1 MISLTGQ
8 HDVGSHVAAVYDA
21 MQAEYDQLEDQ
32 FYFAEC
38 YEVYRQCVERI
49 TRSRPRGLALDLGCG
64 TGKQTTL
71 LARRAGPVIG
81 IDISE
86 RMIEA
91 ARKRCELHSNV
102 GFVTGDITR
111 LPFEDGCAQ
120 ALLAYGDVIGHNF
133 TAVEVVLREMVRV
146 CAPGGFISFEVDSKW
161 CPDLLYLPKELWRA
175 MITRGG
181 HLREWKGMQFKTF
194 TWRELRRVLRSHRLR
209 LDEVRSMNIL
219 TMLIP
224 PSLLFR
230 RREEAPRFDACF
242 RPLMKLDLALGKVL
256 RCGSTRIVTVEKLG

>member
-1 MISLTGQ
+1 MIPQTGQ
-8 HDVGSHVAAVYDA
+8 HDVGSHVATVYDA

-38 YEVYRQCVERI
+38 YEVYRQCVGRIAQER
-49 TRSRPRGLALDLGCG
+49 PHGLALDLGCG
-64 TGKQTTL
+64 TGKQTIL
-71 LARRAGPVIG
+71 LTQRAGPVVG
-81 IDISE
+81 IDISG

-91 ARKRCELHSNV
+91 ARKRCEARPNV
-102 GFVTGDITR
+102 SFVTGDITR

-133 TAVEVVLREMVRV
+133 TAVEVVLAEMVRV
-146 CAPGGFISFEVDSKW
+146 CAPGGLISFEVDSKW
-161 CPDLLYLPKELWRA
+161 CPDLLYLPKELCRA
-175 MITRGG
+175 MATRGG
-181 HLREWKGMQFKTF
+181 HLREWKGMQFRTF
-194 TWRELRRVLRSHRLR
+194 TWRELTRLLRGHALR
-209 LDEVRSMNIL
+209 LADVRSMNIL

-230 RREEAPRFDACF
+230 RREEAPCFDTCF

-256 RCGSTRIVTVEKLG
+256 RCGSTRIVTVEKP

>member
-1 MISLTGQ
+1 MIPQTSQ

-21 MQAEYDQLEDQ
+21 MQAEYDHLEEQ

-38 YEVYRQCVERI
+38 YEVYRQCVGWIARA
-49 TRSRPRGLALDLGCG
+49 RPHGVALDLGCG
-64 TGKQTTL
+64 TGKQTIL
-71 LARRAGPVIG
+71 LTHRAGPVVG

-91 ARKRCELHSNV
+91 ARKRCEARPNV
-102 GFVTGDITR
+102 GFVTGDITK

-133 TAVEVVLREMVRV
+133 TAVDAVLKEMVRV
-146 CAPGGFISFEVDSKW
+146 CAPGGLISFEVDSKW
-161 CPDLLYLPKELWRA
+161 CPDLLYLPKELWQA
-175 MITRGG
+175 MTTRGG
-181 HLREWKGMQFKTF
+181 HLRKWKGMQFKTF
-194 TWRELRRVLRSHRLR
+194 TWRELQRLLRAHGLM
-209 LDEVRSMNIL
+209 LVDVRSMNIL

-230 RREEAPRFDACF
+230 RKEEAPRFDACV
-242 RPLMKLDLALGKVL
+242 RPLMKLDLKLGKVL
-256 RCGSTRIVTVEKLG
+256 RCGSTRIVTVEKP

>member
-1 MISLTGQ
+1 MISRTNQ
-8 HDVGSHVAAVYDA
+8 REVGSHVAAVYNA

-49 TRSRPRGLALDLGCG
+49 ARARPHGLGLDLGCG
-64 TGKQTTL
+64 TGKQTIL
-71 LARRAGPVIG
+71 LAQRVGRVIG

-86 RMIEA
+86 RMIET
-91 ARKRCELHSNV
+91 ARKRCEARSNV
-102 GFVTGDITR
+102 GFVTGDITK
-111 LPFEDGCAQ
+111 LPFENGCAQ
-120 ALLAYGDVIGHNF
+120 TLLAYGDVIGHNF
-133 TAVEVVLREMVRV
+133 TAVDLVLREMVRV
-146 CAPGGFISFEVDSKW
+146 CAPGGLISFEVDSKW

-175 MITRGG
+175 MTTRGG

-194 TWRELRRVLRSHRLR
+194 TWGELQRLLRSHGLR
-209 LDEVRSMNIL
+209 LVEVRSMNIL

-230 RREEAPRFDACF
+230 RREEAPRLDAFF
-242 RPLMKLDLALGKVL
+242 RHIMMFDLALGKVL
-256 RCGSTRIVTVEKLG
+256 RCGSTRIVTVEKP

>member
-1 MISLTGQ
+1 MISRTNQ
-8 HDVGSHVAAVYDA
+8 RDVGSHVAAVYNA
-21 MQAEYDQLEDQ
+21 MQGEYDQLEDQ

-49 TRSRPRGLALDLGCG
+49 ARARPHRLALDLGCG
-64 TGKQTTL
+64 TGKQTIL
-71 LARRAGPVIG
+71 LSQRVGPVIG

-86 RMIEA
+86 RMIEV
-91 ARKRCELHSNV
+91 ARKRCELQSNV
-102 GFVTGDITR
+102 RFVTGDITK

-133 TAVEVVLREMVRV
+133 TAVDLVLREMVRV
-146 CAPGGFISFEVDSKW
+146 CAPRGLISFEVDSKW

-175 MITRGG
+175 MTTRGG

-194 TWRELRRVLRSHRLR
+194 TWRELQRLLRSHGLR
-209 LDEVRSMNIL
+209 LVEVRSMNIL

-230 RREEAPRFDACF
+230 RREEAPRFDAF
-242 RPLMKLDLALGKVL
+242 YQHVMKLDVALGRVL
-256 RCGSTRIVTVEKLG
+256 KCGSTRIVTVEKP